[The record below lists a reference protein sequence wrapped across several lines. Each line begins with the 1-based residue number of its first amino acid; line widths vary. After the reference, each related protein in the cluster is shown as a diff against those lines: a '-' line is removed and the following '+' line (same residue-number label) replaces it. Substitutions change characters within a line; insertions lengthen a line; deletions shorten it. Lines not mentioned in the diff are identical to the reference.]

1 MKPYH
6 TQTETQY
13 SSFKAA
19 VAATGIL
26 GLNADNCHI
35 YGFVIPTDEPRPEIT
50 APQKAIKAE
59 KPTENADGSW
69 SYKWTVADKTSEE
82 ILDALPYKTAAE
94 ARLAMVRWIDGLTA
108 QVMDQY
114 PRAVQARWSIE
125 EAAAR
130 AVKAGTVTQDQLAL
144 VTNEGAAKGRTPAE
158 HADRIIANADR
169 FRAIAD
175 QINKLFLATD
185 AALAAE
191 TDPANFEGI
200 LNAAIAQ
207 AAPLATAYGLDT

>member
-1 MKPYH
+1 MNTLFKLTTPIVRATVKQFEAEHGFKPTREADLTEYGYAWGSV
-6 TQTETQY
+6 ETQPELT
-13 SSFKAA
+13 A
-19 VAATGIL
+19 VQMAVP
-26 GLNADNCHI
+26 ADPVLD
-35 YGFVIPTDEPRPEIT
+35 GAFVT
-50 APQKAIKAE
+50 Q
-59 KPTENADGSW
+59 G
-69 SYKWTVADKTSEE
+69 WTVRDKTEAE

-94 ARLAMVRWIDGLTA
+94 ARLTMVKWIDGLTA

-130 AVKAGTVTQDQLAL
+130 AVKAGTATQDQTDL
-144 VTNEGAAKGRTPAE
+144 VTNEGAAKGRTPEE

-175 QINKLFLATD
+175 QINTLFLATD

-200 LNAAIAQ
+200 LNAAIAR